1 MKSGYGDLVN
11 EINSLIKSEVNLTVE
26 SKIKKF
32 EELGQQTK
40 EEIFLEMCF
49 CILTANFQAERGVI
63 IHKAIERGFLTLNE
77 KNLARK
83 LKELGYRFPNTRS
96 QYIVESRAQINQIY
110 QLSILEKP
118 EIESREWLVHNI
130 KGLGMKESSHFLR
143 NIGFKDLAIIDF
155 HIIDLLEKYEIIS
168 KPITMTK
175 KKYLEIEGILRDIA
189 HKLELNLAQLDL
201 FLWFIETGKIIK

>member
-175 KKYLEIEGILRDIA
+175 NKYLEIEGILRDIA
-189 HKLELNLAQLDL
+189 HKLELYLAQLDL